1 MSRSC
6 KGICDRFPRLS
17 PIYKDGKKCCRHCE
31 VFMVCDDILCPCCKN
46 PLAVK
51 PRANRTQLLRRT
63 RNALMIRIAQQVIE
77 SGDVVREVK

>member
-6 KGICDRFPRLS
+6 KGICDRFQRLS
-17 PIYKDGKKCCRHCE
+17 PTYKDGKKCCRHCE

-51 PRANRTQLLRRT
+51 PRANRTQLLRRS
-63 RNALMIRIAQQVIE
+63 RNALLARVAQQVIE
-77 SGDVVREVK
+77 TGGVVS